1 MNTEL
6 NDLIKQNEKL
16 IYSIINEYTNY
27 IDKEDL
33 YQVGVIGI
41 INAYKN
47 FKKEKGVKFS
57 SYAYMYILGEV
68 KKYLRENRTIKI
80 NKDTSSLCIKVK
92 KAKSLLE
99 QKLMRTPSTKE
110 LCEFL
115 EIDELKL
122 EMALSIQNNVQSLD
136 KPLTNDEGNVDLYE
150 VIPNN
155 EKLDMDELIALKEG
169 FSKLSDEEKI
179 LLKHRYFNDRTQSE
193 VAELLGISQVKV
205 SRNEKK
211 VLSKLKS
218 SMIA

>member
-41 INAYKN
+41 ISAYKN
-47 FKKEKGVKFS
+47 YKKEKGVKFS

-80 NKDTSSLCIKVK
+80 NKDTSSLCIKIK
-92 KAKSLLE
+92 KARSLLE
-99 QKLMRTPSTKE
+99 QRLMRTPSTKE

-115 EIDELKL
+115 DIDEQKL
-122 EMALSIQNNVQSLD
+122 EMALSVQNNVQSLD
-136 KPLTNDEGNVDLYE
+136 RPLMKDEGNIDLYE
-150 VIPNN
+150 VIPND
-155 EKLDMDELIALKEG
+155 EKLDINELIALKEG
-169 FSKLSDEEKI
+169 FNKLSDEEKI

-193 VAELLGISQVKV
+193 VASLLGMSQVKV
-205 SRNEKK
+205 SRSEKK

-218 SMIA
+218 SIIA